1 MIRGVCF
8 DMDGVLVDNE
18 GLGGLVLGEAGARQ
32 GCTMTQA
39 QCETLIGVTMK
50 TTRELLKGWFPGID
64 TARFVQDWYTLM
76 QERVRRDGL
85 PLKPHADETLRRL
98 RRKGLKLA
106 LCTSNARKVV
116 EEYLALAGWEDVFDQ
131 VVTGDMVQNG
141 KPAPDIY
148 LLGAQKLGLEPS
160 ECLAVEDSVNG
171 VKAVRAAGLRC
182 VMIPDVLPYTPEL
195 APYVDT
201 LLSDLSELGAIIDT
215 ER

>member
-8 DMDGVLVDNE
+8 DMDGVLVDTE
-18 GLGGLVLGEAGARQ
+18 RLGSLVLAEAGARQ
-32 GCTMTQA
+32 GCAMTQA
-39 QCETLIGVTMK
+39 QCEALLGVTMK
-50 TTRELLKGWFPGID
+50 TTRAALEAWFPGID
-64 TARFVQDWYTLM
+64 ADRFLKDWYELM
-76 QERVRRDGL
+76 LVRVRRDGL

-98 RRKGLKLA
+98 RQQGLKLA

-116 EEYLALAGWEDVFDQ
+116 EEYLALAGWEDAFDQ

-148 LLGAQKLGLEPS
+148 LLGAQRLGLEPS
-160 ECLAVEDSVNG
+160 ACLGVEDSVNG

-195 APYVDT
+195 TPYVDM
-201 LLSDLSELGAIIDT
+201 LLSDLSELGAIIDK

>member
-8 DMDGVLVDNE
+8 DMDGVLVDTE
-18 GLGGLVLGEAGARQ
+18 RLGSLVLAEAGARQ
-32 GCTMTQA
+32 GCAMTQA
-39 QCETLIGVTMK
+39 QCEALLGVTMK
-50 TTRELLKGWFPGID
+50 TTRAALEAWFPGID
-64 TARFVQDWYTLM
+64 ADSFLKDWYELM
-76 QERVRRDGL
+76 LARVRRDGL

-98 RRKGLKLA
+98 RQRGLKLA
-106 LCTSNARKVV
+106 LCTSNTRKVV
-116 EEYLALAGWEDVFDQ
+116 EEYLALAGWEHAFDQ

-148 LLGAQKLGLEPS
+148 LLGAQRLGLEPS
-160 ECLAVEDSVNG
+160 ACLGVEDSVNG

-201 LLSDLSELGAIIDT
+201 LLSDLSELGAIIDK

>member
-8 DMDGVLVDNE
+8 DMDGVLVDTE
-18 GLGGLVLGEAGARQ
+18 RLGSLVLAEAGARQ
-32 GCTMTQA
+32 GCAMTQA
-39 QCETLIGVTMK
+39 QCEALLGVTMK
-50 TTRELLKGWFPGID
+50 TTRAALEAWFPGID
-64 TARFVQDWYTLM
+64 ADRFLKDWYELM
-76 QERVRRDGL
+76 LVRVRRDGL

-98 RRKGLKLA
+98 RQRGLKLA
-106 LCTSNARKVV
+106 LCTSNARRVV
-116 EEYLALAGWEDVFDQ
+116 EEYLALAGWEDAFDQ

-195 APYVDT
+195 TPYVDM
-201 LLSDLSELGAIIDT
+201 LLSDLSELGAIIDK